1 MKIRYVALRQLKIN
15 RISTIP
21 AKPNY
26 LVEFLLPG
34 MDNAQKQFSK
44 IYDQYISRI
53 YRFVFLRVNSVDIA
67 QDLTS
72 ETFTRAWSSFAKASE
87 EKDRV
92 KNWVGFLYQIARNL
106 VTDFYREK
114 GKVQIISASYSPFLT
129 DPSIGLEE
137 KAFLSSEA
145 DQIKAVLSKLG
156 EEQQEVIIWRYLEGL
171 SNKEIAKILDKPE
184 GTVRVIIH
192 RSLEFLRKELSSF

>member
-1 MKIRYVALRQLKIN
+1 VDD
-15 RISTIP
+15 S
-21 AKPNY
+21 
-26 LVEFLLPG
+26 
-34 MDNAQKQFSK
+34 QKKFSK

-53 YRFVFLRVNSVDIA
+53 YRFVFLRVNSREIA

-72 ETFTRAWSSFAKASE
+72 ETFTRAWSKF
-87 EKDRV
+87 KDNSGPEV
-92 KNWVGFLYQIARNL
+92 KNWLGFLYQIARNL

-114 GKVQIISASYSPFLT
+114 GKVQIISASYAPALM
-129 DPSIGLEE
+129 DPAMGLEE

-171 SNKEIAKILDKPE
+171 SNKEIAKILNKPE

-192 RSLEFLRKELSSF
+192 RALEALRETLA

>member
-1 MKIRYVALRQLKIN
+1 
-15 RISTIP
+15 
-21 AKPNY
+21 
-26 LVEFLLPG
+26 
-34 MDNAQKQFSK
+34 MDDSQKKFSK

-53 YRFVFLRVNSVDIA
+53 YRFVFLRVNSRDIA

-72 ETFTRAWSSFAKASE
+72 ETFTRAWDKF
-87 EKDRV
+87 KDNSGTEV

-114 GKVQIISASYSPFLT
+114 GKVQIISASYVA
-129 DPSIGLEE
+129 DPAMGLEE

-184 GTVRVIIH
+184 GTVRVIVH
-192 RSLEFLRKELSSF
+192 RALEALRQELSKF

>member
-1 MKIRYVALRQLKIN
+1 
-15 RISTIP
+15 
-21 AKPNY
+21 
-26 LVEFLLPG
+26 

-53 YRFVFLRVNSVDIA
+53 YRFVFLRVNSRDIA

-72 ETFTRAWSSFAKASE
+72 ETFTRAWDKF
-87 EKDRV
+87 KDNSGPKV
-92 KNWVGFLYQIARNL
+92 KNWLGFLYQIARNL

-114 GKVQIISASYSPFLT
+114 GKVQIISASYAPTLT
-129 DPSIGLEE
+129 DPGIGLEE

-192 RSLEFLRKELSSF
+192 RALETLRKELSSFNP